1 MIRGEDCLKLKHCN
15 AEEFNTDIVEEYS
28 EEVVKKLRTKLK
40 VDIKERTRT
49 WRTRSQQYKDINL
62 AVDIYYQW
70 NNNKKRRSQL
80 CRVR

>member
-1 MIRGEDCLKLKHCN
+1 MIRGEDYLKLKHCN
-15 AEEFNTDIVEEYS
+15 AEELNMDIVEEYS

-70 NNNKKRRSQL
+70 NNKKKGGRNY
-80 CRVR
+80 VG